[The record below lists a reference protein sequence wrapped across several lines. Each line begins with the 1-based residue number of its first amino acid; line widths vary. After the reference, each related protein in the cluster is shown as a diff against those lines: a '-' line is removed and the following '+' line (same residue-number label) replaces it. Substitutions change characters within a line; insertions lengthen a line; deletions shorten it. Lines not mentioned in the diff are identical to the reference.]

1 VRFGHWH
8 HPGYPI
14 AFETFDP
21 VKISP
26 DYATLLKYGDEFYR
40 VHCPRLPYYEL
51 DKRATSMN
59 SAGVVAGAPDPLSK
73 ASEIAQ
79 IWGEQVGGLEFSR
92 QLNLFAYPSYSEG
105 RKHQL
110 TARGLEIEQLIRL
123 SAGLLELQRDDLFPS
138 IGDQFDYL
146 DLRYTVLDVY
156 VRPEDIFIQTGLP
169 LHVTID
175 AVIYRFGD
183 SKQQVIRKIQT
194 DPTILRGYVP
204 DSSF

>member
-1 VRFGHWH
+1 MKFGAWK

-14 AFETFDP
+14 RFEEFDP

-26 DYATLLKYGDEFYR
+26 DYATLLKFGDEFYQ

-51 DKRATSMN
+51 DKRETSAN
-59 SAGVVAGAPDPLSK
+59 SAGIVPGSPSLSK
-73 ASEIAQ
+73 ASEIAA

-92 QLNLFAYPSYSEG
+92 QLTVAAYPSYSEG
-105 RKHQL
+105 RRHQL

-123 SAGLLELQRDDLFPS
+123 SVGLLELQRSDLFPS

-156 VRPEDIFIQTGLP
+156 VRPEDIFIHTGLP
-169 LHVTID
+169 LHITID
-175 AVIYRFGD
+175 SVIYRFGD
-183 SKQQVIRKIQT
+183 SKNQTIRKIQA
-194 DPTILRGYVP
+194 DPTILRGYIP

>member
-1 VRFGHWH
+1 VKFGAYS
-8 HPGYPI
+8 HPAYKI
-14 AFETFDP
+14 KFEEFDP
-21 VKISP
+21 LKISP

-40 VHCPRLPYYEL
+40 VHCPPLPYYEL
-51 DKRATSMN
+51 DKRATSAN
-59 SAGVVAGAPDPLSK
+59 SAGVIAGAPGVSK

-92 QLNLFAYPSYSEG
+92 KLNLTAYPSYSEG

-123 SAGLLELQRDDLFPS
+123 SVGLLELKRDDLFPS

-146 DLRYTVLDVY
+146 ELRYTVLDVY
-156 VRPEDIFIQTGLP
+156 VRPEDVFIQTGLP
-169 LHVTID
+169 LHITID
-175 AVIYRFGD
+175 AVTYRFGD
-183 SKQQVIRKIQT
+183 SKNQIIRKIQA
-194 DPTILRGYVP
+194 DPTILRGYIP